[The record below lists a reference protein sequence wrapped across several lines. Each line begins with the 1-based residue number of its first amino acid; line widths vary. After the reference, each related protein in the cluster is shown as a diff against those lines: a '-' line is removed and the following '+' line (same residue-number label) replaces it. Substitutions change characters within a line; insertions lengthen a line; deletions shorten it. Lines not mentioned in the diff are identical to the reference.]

1 MNQSI
6 KKNKILNPN
15 NVCVYVNYNKI
26 NMFII
31 MERNQVI
38 SVAVGVGALGTALA
52 YLAYS
57 HINKEEDELINNL
70 VDNQENKDKKSWVK
84 NLWNGNSEE
93 IKKENIKLETTKDI
107 SCWGQFWKNEYN
119 KQQNDDDNAPHV
131 DDNKKE

>member
-1 MNQSI
+1 
-6 KKNKILNPN
+6 
-15 NVCVYVNYNKI
+15 
-26 NMFII
+26 